1 MQNLRVLI
9 LSKIMTKTR
18 KQLYL
23 KWMALKSSWIKISGT
38 FRFVYNLSNK
48 DENSIG
54 PSGVKQISYL

>member
-1 MQNLRVLI
+1 
-9 LSKIMTKTR
+9 MTKTR